1 MVVAAALVK
10 EEEQEAVLLAQV
22 LVDFNTNVS
31 GVDEQTCIS
40 MRTSRTFL
48 IFTTLMKNILG
59 KLKEL
64 NPAYMKTMAKL
75 QKMS

>member
-22 LVDFNTNVS
+22 LVDFNTNIS

-48 IFTTLMKNILG
+48 IFAT
-59 KLKEL
+59 
-64 NPAYMKTMAKL
+64 A
-75 QKMS
+75 